1 MAYTATLIP
10 GDGIGPG
17 ITAATLRILE
27 AAGAPIEWDER
38 VAAWLVL

>member
-17 ITAATLRILE
+17 ITTAPLRVLA
-27 AAGAPIEWDER
+27 AAGAPTRLDEY
-38 VAAWLVL
+38 VPAAPAA